1 VDTVLDLAKVLIPAA
16 ATLVGLYFAN
26 AFKRRTRQEVLERRV
41 DAYVAFWP
49 VMNTAAST
57 RLDGPWA
64 GGPLTADERRA
75 IFDAATDWYY
85 GTAANPVGHGLFLSD
100 RARRVY
106 LAAKRNLACPADEIQ
121 PQDVRESVQRAT
133 DVERERGAMSIRQL
147 SLLRWVMRFDLDLHT
162 EPYFANVGE
171 NEIAFLEFCDIDVNR
186 APWNKWL
193 KRKDE
198 PSGNGGDAARL

>member
-49 VMNTAAST
+49 VMNIAAST

-64 GGPLTADERRA
+64 GGPLNADERRA
-75 IFDAATDWYY
+75 IFEGATDWYY

-106 LAAKRNLACPADEIQ
+106 LSAKRNLVCPAEEIQ
-121 PQDVRESVQRAT
+121 PESVRAN
-133 DVERERGAMSIRQL
+133 VEREADVEAARGAMSIRQL

-162 EPYFANVGE
+162 EPYFANVGDD
-171 NEIAFLEFCDIDVNR
+171 EIAFLESCDIDVDR

-198 PSGNGGDAARL
+198 RSG

>member
-49 VMNTAAST
+49 VMNIAAST

-64 GGPLTADERRA
+64 GGPLISDERRA
-75 IFDAATDWYY
+75 IFEAATDWYY

-106 LAAKRNLACPADEIQ
+106 LGAKRNLVCPADEIQ
-121 PQDVRESVQRAT
+121 PKSVR
-133 DVERERGAMSIRQL
+133 DNIHREADLEAARGAMSIRQL

-162 EPYFANVGE
+162 EPYFANVGDD
-171 NEIAFLEFCDIDVNR
+171 EIAFLEFCDIDVDR

-193 KRKDE
+193 KRRDE
-198 PSGNGGDAARL
+198 PSG